1 MSHKEQSGWVAST
14 SQYTVTNT
22 GGGGGLRYGNVKEML
37 SS

>member
-22 GGGGGLRYGNVKEML
+22 GGGGLRYGNVKEML